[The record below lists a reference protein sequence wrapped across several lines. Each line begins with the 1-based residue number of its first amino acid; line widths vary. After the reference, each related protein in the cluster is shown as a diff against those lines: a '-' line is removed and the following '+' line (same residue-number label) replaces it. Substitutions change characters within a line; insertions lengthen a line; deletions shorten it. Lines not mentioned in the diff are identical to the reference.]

1 MKFFYITLISIS
13 LNLSGQAY
21 AQDHQSSP
29 LRESDSSALNEKQAR
44 YKFRSEQSEIYKKNL
59 KNAVSQVFIDK
70 YKNLNSPKIAIFW
83 NVKFD
88 DQLREWDSAERD
100 IVTKSGS
107 ASATGQRLA
116 KNAGIDTNK
125 NEPISDS
132 MDININFDNEPSSFD
147 EEYQVDYESSIIRK
161 KEIKRWK
168 SSRGGLSD
176 EKADFE
182 FISGF
187 TSILLRN
194 KVSILDR
201 SMILRLTDNKTMKK
215 GVDYQLNETSALEGY
230 ADYLAE
236 ILMTPDEYAPIGM
249 SFLITIKDVSTG
261 AIVAMLSSDGELKDL
276 KDLFNDNWYVDNSGY
291 NWVDGRP
298 PEQKWVIGPD
308 GYKVIDLEPSP
319 KIVGQQLAIELI
331 SELNSIW

>member
-1 MKFFYITLISIS
+1 MNILNIPLFCIGLI
-13 LNLSGQAY
+13 LSGQGFS
-21 AQDHQSSP
+21 QDHQSSP
-29 LRESDSSALNEKQAR
+29 LRESGSSALNEKQAR
-44 YKFRSEQSEIYKKNL
+44 YKFRSEQNETYKQNL
-59 KNAVSQVFIDK
+59 KNAVSEVFISK

-83 NVKFD
+83 NVKFG
-88 DQLREWDSAERD
+88 DQLREWDSSERD
-100 IVTKSGS
+100 IITNSGS
-107 ASATGQRLA
+107 ASVTGQRLA
-116 KNAGIDTNK
+116 RNIDIDRNI
-125 NEPISDS
+125 NEVKSDS
-132 MDININFDNEPSSFD
+132 KDININFDNQPSSFD
-147 EEYQVDYESSIIRK
+147 EEYQVDYENSITRK

-168 SSRGGLSD
+168 SSRAGLSD

-182 FISGF
+182 FVSGF
-187 TSILLRN
+187 TSVFLRN
-194 KVSILDR
+194 KVGVLDR
-201 SMILRLTDNKTMKK
+201 SMILRLTDNKTTKK

-249 SFLITIKDVSTG
+249 SFLVTIKDVSTG

-298 PEQKWVIGPD
+298 PEQKWVIDSD

-319 KIVGQQLAIELI
+319 KLVGQQLAIELI